1 MSEAITLVTITT
13 PETDVYA
20 ASRIREILVD
30 LVNQGRFH
38 LVVDVTAVEFF
49 DSGGQ
54 GVLVGGLKRVRAHE
68 GALVLVMRS
77 ERTRRQFRV
86 TGLNKIF
93 PIFDTV
99 DRAVESLGRELPV
112 AAERMSRNGAV

>member
-1 MSEAITLVTITT
+1 MSEAITLVTIAT
-13 PETDVYA
+13 PETDTYA
-20 ASRIREILVD
+20 APRIREILVD

-77 ERTRRQFRV
+77 ERTRRQFRI

-99 DRAVESLGRELPV
+99 DRAVEFLGRELPT
-112 AAERMSRNGAV
+112 APERMSRNGVV

>member
-13 PETDVYA
+13 PEFDTYTA
-20 ASRIREILVD
+20 PRIREILID

-38 LVVDVTAVEFF
+38 LVVDVAAVEFF

-68 GALVLVMRS
+68 GALVLVMQSEITRS
-77 ERTRRQFRV
+77 QLRV

-99 DRAVESLGRELPV
+99 DRAVEFLGRELP
-112 AAERMSRNGAV
+112 AAPERMSRNGAL

>member
-1 MSEAITLVTITT
+1 MSEAITLVTIAT
-13 PETDVYA
+13 PEFDTYVA
-20 ASRIREILVD
+20 PRIREILVD

-77 ERTRRQFRV
+77 ERTRSQFRV

-99 DRAVESLGRELPV
+99 DRAVEFLGREFP
-112 AAERMSRNGAV
+112 AAPGRMSRDGAL